1 MIAALLGGLLA
12 IARPGTAQELSGRV
26 VRADEGAAGVPVT
39 LHRVTKD
46 SSGVVAQTR
55 TGARGDF
62 RFALP
67 PAAASGF
74 TVYFATAEW
83 QGERYFGPPLHP
95 NEARSGY
102 AVEVFDTAG
111 VRHGADPVHVT
122 RRDVIM
128 LPEDGESWEVNEV
141 LRIENAG
148 RRTLVAPEG
157 LPTWEFRIP
166 RNASAFEVGEG
177 GIGSD
182 RIVRMGDR
190 VLITASLQ
198 PGSHDVVVRYRVPT
212 SGSRLAV
219 QVADT
224 TREINM
230 LVREPAPRLRVEGL
244 NPGEAEE
251 IAGDRFQRYSATGIA
266 PGAKVTVTWR
276 GPLAPPVP
284 PIWAAVGAAGLV
296 LAGGA
301 GLAVRGRRP
310 GR

>member
-1 MIAALLGGLLA
+1 MVQAGE
-12 IARPGTAQELSGRV
+12 GT
-26 VRADEGAAGVPVT
+26 AGVPVT

-46 SSGVVAQTR
+46 SSGVVAEAR
-55 TGARGDF
+55 TGAGGEF

-95 NEARSGY
+95 NEPRSAY
-102 AVEVFDTAG
+102 AVEVFDTAAARPG
-111 VRHGADPVHVT
+111 EDPVRVT
-122 RRDVIM
+122 RRDVIV
-128 LPEDGESWEVNEV
+128 LPEEEDSWEVNEV
-141 LRIENAG
+141 LRFENAG

-212 SGSRLAV
+212 SASQLAV

-224 TREINM
+224 TREINL
-230 LVREPAPRLRVEGL
+230 LVREPAPRFRAAGL
-244 NPGEAEE
+244 GQGETEE
-251 IAGDRFQRYSATGIA
+251 IAGDRFQRYSATDVA
-266 PGAKVTVTWR
+266 PGAKVSIAWR
-276 GPLAPPVP
+276 GPVAPPVP
-284 PIWAAVGAAGLV
+284 PIWAAIGVAGLV

-301 GLAVRGRRP
+301 GLAVRGKRP